1 MEEEIFQNEYTMTI
15 KLIKEYVYKILCKKI
30 IFMGYIIFVLGIIL
44 FFTFENQVVYAMI
57 TASFISVICA
67 LFTPIIAIKQIEET
81 SKRLNNGKIEKTC
94 IKFSNNIVMDEGKV
108 HLEFEYNQIKQIL
121 ETKNFIVLKTSEQS
135 AILVFKE
142 GFTIGK
148 AEDFITFIKNKIE

>member
-1 MEEEIFQNEYTMTI
+1 MEEKIFQNEYTLNI
-15 KLIKEYVYKILCKKI
+15 NFIKEYVYHVLCKKM
-30 IFMGYIIFVLGIIL
+30 IFIGYIIFILGIIL
-44 FFTFENQVVYAMI
+44 FFTMENQLSYVMI
-57 TASFISVICA
+57 TAGFVVGICA
-67 LFTPIIAIKQIEET
+67 LFTPIITVKQIEEN
-81 SKRLNNGKIEKTC
+81 SKRLNNGKIEKTY
-94 IKFSNNIVMDEGKV
+94 INFSDNVIMDEGKV